1 MGGQRRTVM
10 VVSASAPVHWLRVG
24 DMIDGG
30 VTVPGFR
37 CAIGD
42 LFDGLAEYLASDAVT
57 RNGTPAVTRR

>member
-1 MGGQRRTVM
+1 
-10 VVSASAPVHWLRVG
+10 
-24 DMIDGG
+24 MIDGG